1 MQYCYMQGVAL
12 SRIIDEVYFPMDTL
26 QFGRG
31 GWPST
36 FKSTDC
42 MRTVPSC

>member
-1 MQYCYMQGVAL
+1 MQGVAL
-12 SRIIDEVYFPMDTL
+12 SRIIDEVYLPMDTL
-26 QFGRG
+26 QFGRE

-42 MRTVPSC
+42 MCTVPYC